1 MKLLKR
7 IQTKTLVLYTIFLT
21 LVLAFIGFGF
31 SCFTASATTD
41 ENEITYIDS
50 EVAGIAFMQHPT
62 RVYFGFK
69 LTESDYDDFENWE
82 GDFAGTSAYDRYE
95 KYIATELTYWKNF
108 DLMNKEKIELD
119 QLYAY
124 WSAGKDPLSGNN
136 SLPVSQFANSV
147 AHRSTLARLTFGFT
161 ISIPAGTT
169 FPSAEY
175 VKNGCQGTP
184 VMYRTTQ
191 NVAFYYDGS
200 AFQVLSYEIAQK
212 RNDAIKEVQD
222 VDDSVYA
229 EKERSEVR
237 TLVEKTCEAL
247 NMSFTGFAIE
257 DELSAFYAELD
268 KIMTLS
274 DYQDLADKKT
284 MAKAELSTYFSLLN
298 QAEYETED
306 WNKILSMQSECEAL
320 IDPLMSLD
328 EVEAFVVGVKFAVGN
343 VLTKAER
350 ADFSAYQQEAIK
362 KVEDS
367 FVETL
372 YREQER
378 AQGAIFVQEAK
389 LQIENATTYD
399 AVDGAVLSYTTL
411 ISELKTQAQWEE
423 EERQENAGDSEG
435 EKGSE
440 ENPTDGGRILAI
452 ILGSVGGALV
462 ICAGVVF
469 IIIIKKRKGKQ
480 DEK

>member
-50 EVAGIAFMQHPT
+50 EVAGIAFVQHPT
-62 RVYFGFK
+62 CVFFGFK

-82 GDFAGTSAYDRYE
+82 GDFAGTSVSARYA
-95 KYIATELTYWKNF
+95 KYIETELTYWANF
-108 DLMNKEKIELD
+108 PSMNKEEIRFT

-124 WSAGKDPLSGNN
+124 WSAGKDPSSGNN

-147 AHRSTLARLTFGFT
+147 AHRSSLARLTFGFT

-191 NVAFYYDGS
+191 DVAFYYDGS

-284 MAKAELSTYFSLLN
+284 MAKTELSTFPEKFCPKYRFKASYNHSYASLGVPS
-298 QAEYETED
+298 
-306 WNKILSMQSECEAL
+306 SM
-320 IDPLMSLD
+320 
-328 EVEAFVVGVKFAVGN
+328 
-343 VLTKAER
+343 
-350 ADFSAYQQEAIK
+350 
-362 KVEDS
+362 
-367 FVETL
+367 
-372 YREQER
+372 
-378 AQGAIFVQEAK
+378 
-389 LQIENATTYD
+389 
-399 AVDGAVLSYTTL
+399 
-411 ISELKTQAQWEE
+411 
-423 EERQENAGDSEG
+423 
-435 EKGSE
+435 
-440 ENPTDGGRILAI
+440 
-452 ILGSVGGALV
+452 
-462 ICAGVVF
+462 
-469 IIIIKKRKGKQ
+469 
-480 DEK
+480 